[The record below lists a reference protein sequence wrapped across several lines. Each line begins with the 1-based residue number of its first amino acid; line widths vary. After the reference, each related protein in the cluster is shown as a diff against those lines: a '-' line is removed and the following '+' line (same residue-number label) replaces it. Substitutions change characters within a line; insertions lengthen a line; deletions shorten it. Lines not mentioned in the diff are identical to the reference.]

1 MLDIISLVILLAHTF
16 FMSKPKYGKKVVKT
30 VVNHRTCGVCKWWH
44 RNRPGCPVRKH
55 RCVCN
60 HTGSAR
66 LMESTGGLMG
76 IKELA
81 AQGTPIECIEG
92 DGNNTLIACIKNE
105 FNISLKKKFDKNHV
119 LKNIGKSLYAL
130 HAEKGTGIK
139 LSKTVILH
147 IQKCLKYIFAK
158 NAGDKNKLQENLK
171 ALIPHQFG
179 DHSLCDGRFCGFKC
193 NPSETYIHRS
203 LPYKAALKDD
213 VPRSRLENLFKP
225 VIANA
230 EQSVDLMGSS
240 QQCEHANRE
249 VILRHQN
256 LFIMAIQNH

>member
-1 MLDIISLVILLAHTF
+1 
-16 FMSKPKYGKKVVKT
+16 
-30 VVNHRTCGVCKWWH
+30 
-44 RNRPGCPVRKH
+44 
-55 RCVCN
+55 
-60 HTGSAR
+60 
-66 LMESTGGLMG
+66 MG

-171 ALIPHQFG
+171 AQLAYSSSIWRPLI
-179 DHSLCDGRFCGFKC
+179 
-193 NPSETYIHRS
+193 
-203 LPYKAALKDD
+203 
-213 VPRSRLENLFKP
+213 
-225 VIANA
+225 
-230 EQSVDLMGSS
+230 M
-240 QQCEHANRE
+240 
-249 VILRHQN
+249 
-256 LFIMAIQNH
+256 